1 MAGLQQV
8 ACGAV
13 LMAALMASAPACAQ
27 EAVAAFY
34 RGKQISI
41 YAASSAGGGYDTY
54 ARLLGRHIGR
64 YIPGNPT
71 VVVSNMPGA
80 AGKTAMAYVSN
91 VAPRDG
97 TAITGTYAQAIT
109 DPLVTDRARSP
120 YDPEKML
127 YVGSMEGEAYLCFVR
142 ADAPVKNMHEL
153 LEKELIVGGSAPG
166 ASMVASPALLNNV
179 LGTKF
184 RLVMGY
190 KGSREVTLAAL
201 RGEVQGWCG
210 MGWSASQAVIRQE
223 LERGDIRILFQEN
236 GEETEITRKFKIP
249 RATDMAKTKED
260 LQVMN
265 LFYSQ
270 QRFGRPYVTSPGVPA
285 DRLAALRKAFA
296 EVLRD
301 QQLLAEAER
310 LNISI
315 TPLSGEDL
323 QKIVGDIYRTPPELV
338 ERAKKTLD
346 ITGVVKN

>member
-1 MAGLQQV
+1 
-8 ACGAV
+8 
-13 LMAALMASAPACAQ
+13 MAAEKYLACAIICAAAAIGSPARAQ
-27 EAVAAFY
+27 DAVAEFY

-71 VVVSNMPGA
+71 PVVQNMPGA
-80 AGKTAMAYVSN
+80 AGKTATAFIAN

-97 TAITGTYAQAIT
+97 TAMTGTYAQAIT
-109 DPLVTDRARSP
+109 DPLVTDRAKSP

-127 YVGSMEGEAYLCFVR
+127 YLGSMEGEPYLCFVR
-142 ADAPVKNMHEL
+142 SDAPVKTMQDL

-179 LGTKF
+179 IGTKF

-190 KGSREVTLAAL
+190 KGSREVTLAAI
-201 RGEVQGWCG
+201 RGEIQGWCG

-223 LERGDIRILFQEN
+223 LERGELRILFQEN
-236 GEETEITRKFKIP
+236 GEENELTRRLKIP
-249 RATDMAKTKED
+249 RATELARSKED

-270 QRFGRPYVTSPGVPA
+270 QRFGRPYITTPGVPA
-285 DRLAALRKAFA
+285 DRLAALRDAFA
-296 EVLRD
+296 NVLSD
-301 QQLLAEAER
+301 KQLLSEAER
-310 LNISI
+310 LNIRV
-315 TPLSGEDL
+315 TLMRGEEL
-323 QKIVGDIYRTPPELV
+323 QNIVSNIYKTPPELV
-338 ERAKKTLD
+338 ERAKKALD
-346 ITGVVKN
+346 ISGVVK